1 MKKIITVLFL
11 ILFSVNSFAQELD
24 ARVEVNF
31 EQLET
36 VYKEKLVSF
45 KSQVEEYLNNT
56 KFTGG
61 AWDWPRIKCSF
72 NIFITGASS
81 EVNYNAQIVI
91 TSSRP
96 IEGNSEYNQ
105 NSLILSIMDNAW
117 QYVYEQN
124 QSMYFNESYFD
135 PLLSF
140 LDYYAF
146 LILGFDAD
154 SYEAFAGT
162 TPFNK
167 ALRIAVM
174 GGSSGSTG
182 WQFKMGNYNRRSLV
196 EDLTGAKFQQFRQ
209 DYFDYHYNGLD
220 VFYKYRNET
229 YKNIVKLINN
239 IDRLKKTGMGRS
251 SLLNVFFDA
260 KAGEIISYLKDYP
273 DKTIFETL
281 KKIDPSH
288 ITKYLKAEEE

>member
-1 MKKIITVLFL
+1 MKKIMVILFL
-11 ILFSVNSFAQELD
+11 ILYSANSFAQELD

-36 VYKEKLVSF
+36 VYKEKLQSF
-45 KSQVEEYLNNT
+45 KFQVEEYLNNT
-56 KFTGG
+56 KFSGET
-61 AWDWPRIKCSF
+61 WDWPRIKCSF
-72 NIFITGASS
+72 NIFFTGASS
-81 EVNYNAQIVI
+81 EVNYNAQIVV

-96 IEGNSEYNQ
+96 IEGNSEHNP
-105 NSLILSIMDNAW
+105 NSLMLSIMDNNW
-117 QYVYEQN
+117 GFVYERN

-146 LILGFDAD
+146 LILGLDAD

-174 GGSSGSTG
+174 GGTSGSAG
-182 WQFKMGNYNRRSLV
+182 WQFKMSNYNRRAIV
-196 EDLTGAKFQQFRQ
+196 EELTTTKYQQFRQ

-220 VFYKYRNET
+220 VFYRDRNET
-229 YKNIVKLINN
+229 YINIVKLINN
-239 IDRLKKTGMGRS
+239 VAKLKKTGMGRS

-260 KAGEIISYLKDYP
+260 KSGEIITYLKDYP
-273 DKTIFETL
+273 DKSIYETL

-288 ITKYLKAEEE
+288 ITKYLQAEEE